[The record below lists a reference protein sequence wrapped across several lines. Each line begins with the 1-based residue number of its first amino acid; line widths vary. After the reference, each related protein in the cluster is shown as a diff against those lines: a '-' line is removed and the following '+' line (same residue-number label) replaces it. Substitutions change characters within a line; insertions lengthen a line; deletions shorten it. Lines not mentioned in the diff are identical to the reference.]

1 MKSKLLLPILL
12 IVSLGASYSQEDESL
27 NNPSC
32 FSDVERLE
40 QLNTIPAALD
50 SIWMNAY
57 TTTEFLQAGDARFKH
72 ADSVLNVIYSEIMSS
87 LDCLKE
93 SQHWDHGLV
102 DKIEQSL
109 KEAQRAWII
118 QRDKE
123 AEFVQLSARGGT
135 IGTQWYLGEVFSAT
149 MKRNAELIEFLEHLE
164 WVDTF

>member
-1 MKSKLLLPILL
+1 MKLKLLLSLLFIL
-12 IVSLGASYSQEDESL
+12 SFEASYSQEDESL
-27 NNPSC
+27 NSRPC
-32 FSDVERLE
+32 FSDIERLE

-57 TTTEFLQAGDARFKH
+57 TTTEFLEAGDARFKH

-93 SQHWDHGLV
+93 SQHWDHGVV

-135 IGTQWYLGEVFSAT
+135 IGTQWYLGEVYSAT